1 MTADAAAQ
9 LNSSFGAWGSA
20 SKVNGYVLQVML
32 ILFRIKKSAGSARE
46 ESKKAKAT
54 PAATHEA
61 YRSIA
66 SIVNRAYQEPG
77 RRLAYFLLNRG
88 VA

>member
-1 MTADAAAQ
+1 MGVTFNGQ
-9 LNSSFGAWGSA
+9 RIRA
-20 SKVNGYVLQVML
+20 SGDV
-32 ILFRIKKSAGSARE
+32 IPIRIKKSAGSARE

-54 PAATHEA
+54 PAVTHEA
-61 YRSIA
+61 YGSIA